1 MAPNVKVRYK
11 HWLISKI
18 DTNGDYSIDAVYG
31 ALLDVLFETDFVY
44 ISDDPQ
50 LNMDKNRASD
60 GLYLRTIFDEETGN
74 DIRSVLESKKVSVL
88 EVLIA
93 LSIRI
98 EQDIMGEGDNNFGKW
113 FIEMLE
119 NLDLTEYT
127 DDIPYE
133 DGEILD
139 KLGRFMYRRYGEDGI
154 GSLFPLKNPEICSE
168 KFTKLEIWNQM
179 QYYLRENYD

>member
-18 DTNGDYSIDAVYG
+18 DTNGDYSISDIYG
-31 ALLDVLFETDFVY
+31 CLIAVLFETDFVY

-60 GLYLRTIFDEETGN
+60 GLYLRTIFDQETGN
-74 DIRSVLESKKVSVL
+74 DITTLLKEKKPSVL

-98 EQDIMGEGDNNFGKW
+98 EQDIMGEGNDDFGKW
-113 FIEMLE
+113 FVEMLE
-119 NLDLTEYT
+119 NLGLTEYT
-127 DDIPYE
+127 DDYTWPE
-133 DGEILD
+133 DEVLEI
-139 KLGRFMYRRYGEDGI
+139 LGRFMYRRYGEDGI